1 MADKSTAETAAA
13 PPAGRSRRLPLL
25 VGGIAALLLGGGG
38 GFAMYSGWLDGLP
51 GIGPRS
57 GPAVLSS
64 ADTAFVALPAMVV
77 SLGGGPPAR
86 QLRFAATLDVPR
98 AHQAEV
104 ARAMPRVVDV
114 LNTYLRA
121 LDPAEFDRP
130 EVLFRIRAQMMR
142 RLALVLGED
151 RVRDLLITEFVLN

>member
-1 MADKSTAETAAA
+1 MSEAETADA
-13 PPAGRSRRLPLL
+13 PARVAGGSGRMPLL
-25 VGGIAALLLGGGG
+25 VGGVAALLLGAGG
-38 GFAMYSGWLDGLP
+38 GFAVYSGWLDAVP
-51 GIGPRS
+51 GIGA
-57 GPAVLSS
+57 GGGS
-64 ADTAFVALPAMVV
+64 AMPSLGDTAFVALPAMVV
-77 SLGGGPPAR
+77 SLGGPHAGR

-114 LNTYLRA
+114 LNAYLRA

-130 EVLFRIRAQMMR
+130 EVLFRMRAQMMR
-142 RLALVLGED
+142 RITLVLGED